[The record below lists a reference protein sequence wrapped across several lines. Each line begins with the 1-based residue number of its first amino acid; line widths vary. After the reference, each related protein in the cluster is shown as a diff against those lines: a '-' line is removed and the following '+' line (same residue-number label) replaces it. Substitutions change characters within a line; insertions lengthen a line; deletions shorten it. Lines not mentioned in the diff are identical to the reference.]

1 MKLKISRIIKYLILS
16 DIAFWSA
23 WGLVNPI
30 FAIFIVDKIEGGTP
44 FVIGIAVA
52 IYWIIKSASVIPISI
67 LLDKLPG
74 EKDDYFFMV
83 IGLLVASVVPFGYVF
98 AKLPSHIYLLQA
110 IYGFGIAVSVSGWR
124 AIFTRHIDKGKEATE
139 WSVDDASYGIGIGIA
154 GAVSGWTVSKF
165 GFNPVF
171 IGAGVMGIAGVILL
185 FFLKNEIKGVFDKG
199 MRINIKGILGEETK
213 K

>member
-1 MKLKISRIIKYLILS
+1 MKLKINRIIKYLILS
-16 DIAFWSA
+16 DLAFWSA

-52 IYWIIKSASVIPISI
+52 IYWIIKSASVVPISI

-83 IGLLVASVVPFGYVF
+83 AGLLVASVVPFGYVF
-98 AKLPSHIYLLQA
+98 AKFPWHIYLLQA
-110 IYGFGIAVSVSGWR
+110 IYGIGIAVSLSGWR

-139 WSVDDASYGIGIGIA
+139 WSINDASYGVGIGIA
-154 GAVSGWTVSKF
+154 GAISGWTVSKF
-165 GFNPVF
+165 GFDPVF

-185 FFLKNEIKGVFDKG
+185 FFLKNEIRGVFDNGFK
-199 MRINIKGILGEETK
+199 INIKGILRKETK